1 MRASTTSLSVS
12 RPASSAGTWPG
23 RGRRTTRGSP
33 TSISRARGG
42 RREVRQHPV
51 EDPAGTSFSD
61 RLLGWH
67 LLELAPERKPHLWAE
82 LFHEP
87 GADPRGVP
95 DNGGVPAPQRL
106 QHPRSARG
114 RSLARG
120 APTPPPA

>member
-51 EDPAGTSFSD
+51 EDPAGTSFGD

-67 LLELAPERKPHLWAE
+67 LLELAPERKPHLRPE
-82 LFHEP
+82 LLDEP
-87 GADPRGVP
+87 RTDPRRLP
-95 DNGGVPAPQRL
+95 DNGGVQAPQSLELTRSVRVLPLTRRL
-106 QHPRSARG
+106 
-114 RSLARG
+114 
-120 APTPPPA
+120 PTHHA